1 VQVIGDLAESLSL
14 ALLSVDAEMLC
25 MEKAQMAELSSRYT
39 FLRRALAE
47 AALAAEVAY
56 DLAKADLEESS

>member
-1 VQVIGDLAESLSL
+1 
-14 ALLSVDAEMLC
+14 MLC